1 MADPTPLQ
9 EPCFLC
15 GAPAVKR
22 EWLVTGRT
30 SVQHPSW
37 SHHDP
42 HHHHHPRTGSAT
54 TRELKPLCAPCL
66 AEQERQAAEA
76 AKVLGAG
83 LAVAGTAFGATF
95 LATFLLPLVFCLGGG
110 VVLAV
115 AAFVMNRH

>member
-22 EWLVTGRT
+22 EWLVTGKT
-30 SVQHPSW
+30 SVTHSSW
-37 SHHDP
+37 GHDDD
-42 HHHHHPRTGSAT
+42 HHPHSSQGT

-110 VVLAV
+110 VILAV